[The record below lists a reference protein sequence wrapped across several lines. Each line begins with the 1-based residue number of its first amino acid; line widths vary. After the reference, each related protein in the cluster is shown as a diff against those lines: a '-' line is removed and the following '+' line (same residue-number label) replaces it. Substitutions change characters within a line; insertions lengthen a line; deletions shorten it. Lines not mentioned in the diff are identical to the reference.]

1 LRLRIDYR
9 WLLTTS
15 VVLGVAAAG
24 TAAIVHQGNV
34 SGDLSDPA
42 STLEVSL
49 RRAARTSAPIEPAP
63 LSHDAGASGNL
74 SAYAS
79 EALPPVFTSNLD
91 RARDA
96 RDSEGFDQTWG
107 SRTAPFSQRNGN
119 GNAYAY
125 GHDNGNGRWFGGAGN
140 GGGSGWG
147 SFGGHG
153 AGPAPS
159 APRGGGNGVG
169 HAPRPSAPPSAP
181 GSPVTRPRPSPSDP
195 GGPPAPG
202 SPRTEPGV
210 TPPGSPSSPPGGPVD
225 PRTPDSPPIGDP
237 PGPGNPPLSPTPEP
251 ASLMLVGTGLLGMY
265 GALRRRQ
272 QR

>member
-1 LRLRIDYR
+1 MRYRIDYR

-34 SGDLSDPA
+34 SGDLSDPS

-49 RRAARTSAPIEPAP
+49 RRGPAHTSASIEPARQ
-63 LSHDAGASGNL
+63 SHDTGPGGTL

-79 EALPPVFTSNLD
+79 DALPPVFTSNLD

-107 SRTAPFSQRNGN
+107 SRISQFAQTRN

-147 SFGGHG
+147 SIGGH
-153 AGPAPS
+153 AVQRQAQPAQ
-159 APRGGGNGVG
+159 PRSGGNGVG
-169 HAPRPSAPPSAP
+169 NSPRPSAPPSAP
-181 GSPVTRPRPSPSDP
+181 GSPVTRPRPSPSD
-195 GGPPAPG
+195 GTPPAAG
-202 SPRTEPGV
+202 SPRTEPPV
-210 TPPGSPSSPPGGPVD
+210 VMPPATPPGGPA
-225 PRTPDSPPIGDP
+225 DP
-237 PGPGNPPLSPTPEP
+237 PGPGSPPVGDPPRPGDPPLSPTPEP
-251 ASLMLVGTGLLGMY
+251 ASLLLVGTGLLGMY
-265 GALRRRQ
+265 GTLRRRQ

>member
-1 LRLRIDYR
+1 MRYRIDYR

-34 SGDLSDPA
+34 SGDLSDSS
-42 STLEVSL
+42 STLEVAL
-49 RRAARTSAPIEPAP
+49 RRGPAHASAPIEPARQSP
-63 LSHDAGASGNL
+63 DTAPGNL

-96 RDSEGFDQTWG
+96 RDSEGFNQTWG
-107 SRTAPFSQRNGN
+107 SRLSEFSQGRN
-119 GNAYAY
+119 GNAYAF

-147 SFGGHG
+147 SIGGHS
-153 AGPAPS
+153 ARPQPAPRS
-159 APRGGGNGVG
+159 VSQ
-169 HAPRPSAPPSAP
+169 RPQSAP
-181 GSPVTRPRPSPSDP
+181 GSPVTRPRPAPAAPSVP
-195 GGPPAPG
+195 SA
-202 SPRTEPGV
+202 
-210 TPPGSPSSPPGGPVD
+210 PGSPSSEPGVVTPLASPASPPGGSVD
-225 PRTPDSPPIGDP
+225 PLTPDSPPIG
-237 PGPGNPPLSPTPEP
+237 GPQGPDNPPLSPTPEP
-251 ASLMLVGTGLLGMY
+251 ASLILVGTGLLGMY
-265 GALRRRQ
+265 GALRGRQ